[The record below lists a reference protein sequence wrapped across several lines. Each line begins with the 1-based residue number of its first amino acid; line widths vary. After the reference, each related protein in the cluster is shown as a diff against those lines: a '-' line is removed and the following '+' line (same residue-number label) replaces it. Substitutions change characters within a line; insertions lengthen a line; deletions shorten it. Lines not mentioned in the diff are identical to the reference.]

1 MDFLNDLKERAADL
15 AQAGVDLAQAG
26 MAKSKQ
32 LAEIGR
38 LNVNNATEESAIR
51 RVPTWP

>member
-32 LAEIGR
+32 LAEIGDR
-38 LNVNNATEESAIR
+38 KSV
-51 RVPTWP
+51 V